1 MRESK
6 FQLRDDVRYRVVG
19 DEAVVVRQKAAEVIA
34 LNDVGARVLELM
46 SETKGIAE
54 IVDTLAREYDVDRPT
69 LERDVESFIGEIVEA
84 GILEE
89 RSS

>member
-1 MRESK
+1 MREPR
-6 FQLRDDVRYRVVG
+6 FRLRDDVRYRVVG

-46 SETKGIAE
+46 SDTKGIAE
-54 IVDTLAREYDVDRPT
+54 VVDTLAREYDVDRAM
-69 LERDVESFIGEIVEA
+69 LEIDVESFVGEIVEA

-89 RSS
+89 RPS